1 MTEAMRANT
10 KTVQLINYTF
20 DKYSGGKWKKSLA
33 YKPGGGGD
41 E

>member
-1 MTEAMRANT
+1 MM
-10 KTVQLINYTF
+10 KINYTF